1 MSSPDPRQ
9 RVGIVG
15 LGLVGGSVA
24 RSLKALDPA
33 PRITGFTEDPEDA
46 RAAVNAGI
54 LDIVAE
60 APDDAVADQDLVIYA
75 TPLGATLELMATH
88 SGLWGEAAVTDVVGL
103 KAPLLDQARERGF
116 ANAYVGAHPMVG
128 GTGSGFA
135 ASADDLFVDRTVWVV
150 RGDAEAQRVER
161 VEDLWL
167 RMGARIK
174 PIEAVDH
181 DELMVWA
188 SHLPQLMAMT
198 LARVMTAQGLD
209 VTDLGTGGLDMT
221 RLAMSS
227 SDMWRDLLEVSAD
240 RDAFALEALE
250 QELAAIRAVLGA
262 GDIDAVGAMM
272 DQVRTWRTGS

>member
-1 MSSPDPRQ
+1 
-9 RVGIVG
+9 
-15 LGLVGGSVA
+15 
-24 RSLKALDPA
+24 
-33 PRITGFTEDPEDA
+33 
-46 RAAVNAGI
+46 
-54 LDIVAE
+54 
-60 APDDAVADQDLVIYA
+60 
-75 TPLGATLELMATH
+75 
-88 SGLWGEAAVTDVVGL
+88 
-103 KAPLLDQARERGF
+103 
-116 ANAYVGAHPMVG
+116 
-128 GTGSGFA
+128 
-135 ASADDLFVDRTVWVV
+135 
-150 RGDAEAQRVER
+150 
-161 VEDLWL
+161 
-167 RMGARIK
+167 MGARIK
-174 PIEAVDH
+174 PIEAADH